1 MASQRRKVGYS
12 SLLLLA
18 VAFVAAVMASNT
30 VLRGVRVDLTE
41 NRLYTLSPGTR
52 SILANIEEPIN
63 LYFFYSD
70 RETRNVAFL
79 RSYATR
85 VREMLAEFASAA
97 DGRLIVQHI
106 DPLPFS
112 EDEDRAALFGLE
124 PVNLGSLAQG
134 VYFGLA
140 GTNTVGDEAAI
151 PFFQPDKEAFLEYD
165 LARMIYSLANPDKPV
180 IGLITGVPA
189 AGGFDPQRQQM
200 TQPWMSVQQA
210 RQLFD
215 IRALPMNLDRID
227 DDIDVLWLIQPDV
240 LEERTLYAID
250 QFIMGGGRAALFIDP
265 FVEITSYDADPMG
278 FDQAGATTLA
288 PLLDA
293 WGVAFSYDTV
303 VADNE
308 NALSVAAGFGQQPV
322 RHIGLLGLE
331 GRVMDQED
339 VVTSGLELIN
349 FGTPGHFTLDDG
361 AQASLIPLIWTST
374 ESAPMPAGLFRF
386 LQNPDVLLDD
396 FVPVGRAHTLAAR
409 LTGPLRTAFPDGPP
423 LANGI
428 NGADSGVNGP
438 DGASD
443 DTALTAVHR
452 ESVDSANLILVGDVD
467 VLSNRLWV
475 QEQSFLGQPMVTA
488 FAGNGD
494 FVVNALDNL
503 TGSADLIG
511 LRSRAT
517 YSRPF
522 TTVER
527 LRREADTRFR
537 QTEQALQAELAETE
551 RRLGELQAARE
562 DQGSLLMSAEQQ
574 AEIERFLQRQ
584 LNIRRE
590 LRSVR
595 RDLDRNIE
603 QLGTTLKVL
612 NILLVPLLLIA
623 AVLIVIAIRRR
634 RRGAA

>member
-1 MASQRRKVGYS
+1 MASQRRKIGYS

-30 VLRGVRVDLTE
+30 VLRGLRVDLTE

-52 SILANIEEPIN
+52 NILANIEEPIN

-140 GTNTVGDEAAI
+140 GTNAVGDEAAI

-165 LARMIYSLANPDKPV
+165 LARMIYSLANPEKPV
-180 IGLITGVPA
+180 IGLMSGVPA
-189 AGGFDPQRQQM
+189 SGGFDPQRQQM

-210 RQLFD
+210 RQLFEV
-215 IRALPMNLDRID
+215 RALPANLDRID
-227 DDIDVLWLIQPDV
+227 DDVDVLWLIQPGV

-265 FVEITSYDADPMG
+265 FVEVTSYDAEPMG
-278 FDQAGATTLA
+278 FDQAGASTVA

-293 WGVAFSYDTV
+293 WGVEFSYDTV

-308 NALSVAAGFGQQPV
+308 NALSVATGFGQQPI
-322 RHIGLLGLE
+322 RHIGLLGLDDS
-331 GRVMDQED
+331 VMDQED

-361 AQASLIPLIWTST
+361 AQASLIPLVWTST

-396 FVPVGRAHTLAAR
+396 FVAVGRHHTLAAR
-409 LTGPLRTAFPDGPP
+409 LTGPLRTAFPNGPP
-423 LANGI
+423 LANGD
-428 NGADSGVNGP
+428 NGDNGP
-438 DGASD
+438 DDAAGGA
-443 DTALTAVHR
+443 APVAAHR

-595 RDLDRNIE
+595 RDLDRSIE
-603 QLGTTLKVL
+603 QLGTTLKVI
-612 NILLVPLLLIA
+612 NVLLVPLLLIA
-623 AVLIVIAIRRR
+623 AVLIVVAVRRR
-634 RRGAA
+634 RRGTA